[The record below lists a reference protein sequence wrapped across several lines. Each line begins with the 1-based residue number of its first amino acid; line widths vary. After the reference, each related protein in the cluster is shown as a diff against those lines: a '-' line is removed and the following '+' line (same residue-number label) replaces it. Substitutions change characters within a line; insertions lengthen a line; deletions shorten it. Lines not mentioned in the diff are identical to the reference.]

1 MYTEISVAEF
11 ALKLLVPMSS
21 KNHMWAIK
29 TSAEGSKA
37 VHIYGY
43 VYIEQI
49 ST

>member
-1 MYTEISVAEF
+1 MVEF
-11 ALKLLVPMSS
+11 TLKPLVHPAS

-43 VYIEQI
+43 VYIEH
-49 ST
+49 TCA